1 MFRSAFVC
9 EFVGLLIAP
18 YLGVSFDPVPLYS
31 VYLSDFS
38 VKGLYYLHQFLVGF
52 WCPETSGG
60 MRCVLGVETDADYRR
75 VDW

>member
-1 MFRSAFVC
+1 MGSAFIC

-38 VKGLYYLHQFLVGF
+38 VEGLYYLYQFLVCF

-60 MRCVLGVETDADYRR
+60 MRRVLGVETDADDGR